1 MKYFVLVNPIC
12 GRGLG
17 FKSLEA
23 INNRFQKEGVE
34 YKLVQ
39 TEHIGHARALSRNA
53 VLDGYDV
60 IVCASGDGT
69 VNETINGIMEAGKES
84 GKHAA
89 FSVLSIGTGN
99 DFAGGA
105 GIPVGLEASLD
116 SVFNGSRSK
125 IDLGFV
131 IGGDFPEGRYFGN
144 GIGIGFDA
152 AVGIY
157 AAKIRWTRGIL
168 AYLIAA
174 IQTVFFYYKPPT
186 LKIELDNH
194 DLEQACLMVSI
205 MNGNRMGGGFKMAP
219 TSRND
224 DGLFNLCIAESASKL
239 RMLGLIPYFLFG
251 TQESQKEIKM
261 LQSASVKVTS
271 VKGNFPCHADGEMI
285 GFTCDRIEVSLLP
298 NALDLIK

>member
-17 FKSLEA
+17 AKSLEA
-23 INNRFQKEGVE
+23 IDSRFKKEGVE

-39 TEHIGHARALSRNA
+39 TERVGHARELSRDA

-69 VNETINGIMEAGKES
+69 VNETINGIMEARSVSNKQ
-84 GKHAA
+84 AA
-89 FSVLSIGTGN
+89 FCVLSIGTGN

-116 SVFNGSRSK
+116 SVFKGERTK

-131 IGGDFPEGRYFGN
+131 KGGDFPQGRYFGN

-194 DLEQACLMVSI
+194 KLEQACLMVSI
-205 MNGNRMGGGFKMAP
+205 MNGNRMGGGFKMTP

-224 DGLFNLCIAESASKL
+224 DGLFNLCIAESASKP
-239 RMLGLIPYFLFG
+239 RMLVLIPYFLFG

-261 LQSASVKVTS
+261 LQSTSVKVTS
-271 VKGNFPCHADGEMI
+271 VKGDFPCHADGEMI
-285 GFTCDRIEVSLLP
+285 GFNCEGIEVSLLP
-298 NALDLIK
+298 GVLDLIK

>member
-1 MKYFVLVNPIC
+1 MKYFVLVNPVC

-17 FKSLEA
+17 SKSLEA
-23 INNRFQKEGVE
+23 IDNRFRKEGVE

-39 TEHIGHARALSRNA
+39 TERVGHASELSKRA
-53 VLDGYDV
+53 VLEGYDV

-69 VNETINGIMEAGKES
+69 VNETINGIMDAKMES
-84 GKHAA
+84 GKQAA

-105 GIPVGLEASLD
+105 GIPVGLEPSLD
-116 SVFNGSRSK
+116 SVFNGVRSK

-131 IGGDFPEGRYFGN
+131 KGGDFPEGRYFGN

-174 IQTVFFYYKPPT
+174 IQTVFFYYIPPT

-194 DLEQACLMVSI
+194 NLELDCLMVSI

-251 TQESQKEIKM
+251 TQETQKEIRM
-261 LQSASVKVTS
+261 LQSTSIKVTS
-271 VKGNFPCHADGEMI
+271 IKGNFPCHADGEMI
-285 GFTCDRIEVSLLP
+285 GFLCDGIEVKLLP
-298 NALDLIK
+298 GALDLIK